1 MIAASGAVLAE
12 LDGAEDDA
20 TKLADAFG
28 RHLSS
33 IEVGKL
39 PSEAQ
44 IPWREIARLLKCP
57 ADKPAPEKAVA
68 AIRSW
73 PKVRVAELI
82 GHIQALH
89 AVLEQA
95 ENNRLEDEIRDK
107 IRHHYL

>member
-1 MIAASGAVLAE
+1 MIAASGAFLVE
-12 LDGAEDDA
+12 IDGADGDA
-20 TKLADAFG
+20 TKVADAFG
-28 RHLSS
+28 RHLGS
-33 IEVGKL
+33 IEFGKL
-39 PSEAQ
+39 PNEAHTS
-44 IPWREIARLLKCP
+44 WREVARLLKCP
-57 ADKPAPEKAVA
+57 PGKSAPDKAVA

-73 PKVRVAELI
+73 PKTRVVELI